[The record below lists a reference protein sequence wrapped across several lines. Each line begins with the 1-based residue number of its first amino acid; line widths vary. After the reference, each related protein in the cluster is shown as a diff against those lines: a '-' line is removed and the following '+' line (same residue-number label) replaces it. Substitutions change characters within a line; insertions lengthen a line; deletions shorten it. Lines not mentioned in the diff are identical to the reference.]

1 MDPITAGA
9 SYVISCLGDASYD
22 YLKSRG
28 ADVARRRRRLQPNE
42 NHDIA
47 RGTYQALVEATL
59 YRCEAI
65 LRRHGLQEGY
75 GPLTFSSRKHQRNRS
90 VAETRGLDVSGYE
103 AVQTWAKAELN
114 RLDGIGN
121 DFFETTAAF
130 DIDPMIGFGDTPHA
144 REQLATMAEA
154 MRAHVKNQIAGSPG
168 ERGRAPV
175 VPPSIFEVRAGGT
188 DTENGSPNDVESSGL
203 QSGAGENHVGRG
215 KTEVFWDEY
224 FRDSL
229 REIYKADEAFR
240 EAATGGILTA
250 LRDGQTEL
258 AAGQEELIEMLR
270 ERTQPWGGGI
280 PPEMRTFITEVR
292 SDLKA
297 LRVDVVATRKAA
309 EEGEQAARG
318 AEKAAKRT
326 EKTAAQSADEI
337 RRLRND
343 LDSFRHEIGQRPSPR
358 GTVAPA
364 RPDHFVGR
372 GEKGDEVIE
381 ALTRSSLVTI
391 FGTGG
396 IGKSALAAHL
406 YHQITDEE
414 VGAPWAEGGAEY
426 IDLSG
431 QDTALG
437 VIGEIARAF
446 GFDPAPKTAS
456 DLMRCLAAR
465 GPRLYIFDDIQQ
477 AIAGDEAETFQFIDV
492 LGSHDG
498 GFRVLLTCRREPVV
512 GQTVS
517 LTAIEETAAEDLFRH
532 VAGETGYAWTEGDDA
547 ALAELLPELG
557 GHPLAIKLAA
567 GLLPALG
574 SAKELLQAWNER
586 RTALLKTLGEK
597 AGRLS
602 SLDVSLDLSYAG
614 LSRAEAPDLARG
626 LFALMADLPGGAAPD
641 MVRSLF
647 GTEGIGAAE
656 TLRRRSLIYRE
667 DGRYR
672 MLVPVRHFAAS
683 QPTGLSEAKRPE
695 VDAFLL
701 QVARQADEESVED
714 DGTWTRRMEAELP
727 NIEEALRRASE
738 RGDDTFLAN
747 LTYAA
752 RRAFERSFGRKSSR
766 EWLATGR
773 EAARRTGDER
783 IQGDLTFY
791 LGEVARL
798 QHDHGAAEDFYDDA
812 RSIYQ
817 DVGYRRGEAYATDGL
832 GDVALHQGDPGA
844 AEGFYNTARSIH
856 QDVGD
861 RLGEANATRGLGDVA
876 LHQGALTAAE
886 DFYDTARSIY
896 QDIGDR
902 LGEANATKGLGDVA
916 RLQGDLSAAEDFYD
930 DARSIYQDIG
940 DRLGEAHATRGLGD
954 VARLQGDLGAAEGF
968 YNTTRSI
975 YQDVGSRLGEANAT
989 MGLGHVALRQGD
1001 LGAAEDFYDDARS
1014 IYQDIGDRL
1023 GEANATDG
1031 LGDVALHQGDL
1042 SAAEDFYDAARSIC
1056 QDIGDRLGESNATCG
1071 LGDVAL
1077 RQGDLGAAEGFYD
1090 DARSIHQDV
1099 GDRLGEAN
1107 ATYGLGKVALRQ
1119 GDLSAAKG
1127 FFDTARSIFQ
1137 DIGDRLGEANATR
1150 GLGHV
1155 ARRQDDLGAAESFY
1169 NAARSIYQDIGDRL
1183 GEANATYGLG
1193 NVALRQGDL
1202 SAAEDFHDDAR
1213 SIYQDIG
1220 SRLGEANATDGL
1232 GDVLVQQE
1240 RDEEAK
1246 DMYKRSLQLF
1256 LDLGN
1261 TQRVA
1266 HAWKDLAELSSR
1278 QKDWATAGK
1287 RYAEAA
1293 KAFKEAEDLRLGV
1306 ICAQRATR
1314 AFWKSG
1320 DAERTAEWNMTS
1332 VTWRQEWSEAG
1343 GPPLN
1348 WREKIAAWAA
1358 RKFT

>member
-1 MDPITAGA
+1 MDLITAGA

-22 YLKSRG
+22 YLKSKG

-65 LRRHGLQEGY
+65 LRRHGLQEDHGL
-75 GPLTFSSRKHQRNRS
+75 LTSSSRKHQRNRS

-121 DFFETTAAF
+121 DFFEATGAF

-144 REQLATMAEA
+144 RKQMATMAEA
-154 MRAHVKNQIAGSPG
+154 MRAHLDNQLAEPS
-168 ERGRAPV
+168 EDRGQAPV

-188 DTENGSPNDVESSGL
+188 DTGNGPPNDVESGGL
-203 QSGAGENHVGRG
+203 ESGAGENRVGRG

-240 EAATGGILTA
+240 EAATGGILAA
-250 LRDGQTEL
+250 LRDGQTVL
-258 AAGQEELIEMLR
+258 AAGQEEIIEMLK
-270 ERTQPWGGGI
+270 ERTQPWGAGI
-280 PPEMRTFITEVR
+280 SPEMRTFITGVR

-297 LRVDVVATRKAA
+297 LRVDVAATRKAA

-337 RRLRND
+337 RGLRD
-343 LDSFRHEIGQRPSPR
+343 DFDSFRHEIGKRPSPR

-391 FGTGG
+391 SGTGG

-446 GFDPAPKTAS
+446 GFDPAPETAS

-465 GPRLYIFDDIQQ
+465 GPQLYIFDDLQQ
-477 AIAGDEAETFQFIDV
+477 AVAGDEAETLQFIDV
-492 LGSHDG
+492 LGSQDG

-517 LTAIEETAAEDLFRH
+517 LTALEEAAAEDLFRH

-547 ALAELLPELG
+547 ALTELLPELG

-574 SAKELLQAWNER
+574 STKDLLQAWNER

-641 MVRSLF
+641 MIRSLL

-667 DGRYR
+667 DERYR
-672 MLVPVRHFAAS
+672 MLVPVRHFAATRS
-683 QPTGLSEAKRPE
+683 TGLSEARRSE

-701 QVARQADEESVED
+701 QLAWVED
-714 DGTWTRRMEAELP
+714 EGTWTRRMEAELP

-747 LTYAA
+747 LTCAA
-752 RRAFERSFGRKSSR
+752 RKAFERSFGRKSSR
-766 EWLATGR
+766 EWLAKGR
-773 EAARRTGDER
+773 EAARQTGDR
-783 IQGDLTFY
+783 QIQGSLTLY
-791 LGEVARL
+791 LG
-798 QHDHGAAEDFYDDA
+798 
-812 RSIYQ
+812 
-817 DVGYRRGEAYATDGL
+817 
-832 GDVALHQGDPGA
+832 
-844 AEGFYNTARSIH
+844 N
-856 QDVGD
+856 
-861 RLGEANATRGLGDVA
+861 
-876 LHQGALTAAE
+876 
-886 DFYDTARSIY
+886 
-896 QDIGDR
+896 
-902 LGEANATKGLGDVA
+902 VA

-930 DARSIYQDIG
+930 DARSI
-940 DRLGEAHATRGLGD
+940 
-954 VARLQGDLGAAEGF
+954 F
-968 YNTTRSI
+968 
-975 YQDVGSRLGEANAT
+975 QDVGSRLGEANAT
-989 MGLGHVALRQGD
+989 TGLGKIALRQD
-1001 LGAAEDFYDDARS
+1001 DISAAESFYDDARS
-1014 IYQDIGDRL
+1014 IYQDVDNRL
-1023 GEANATDG
+1023 GEAIAT
-1031 LGDVALHQGDL
+1031 
-1042 SAAEDFYDAARSIC
+1042 
-1056 QDIGDRLGESNATCG
+1056 
-1071 LGDVAL
+1071 
-1077 RQGDLGAAEGFYD
+1077 
-1090 DARSIHQDV
+1090 
-1099 GDRLGEAN
+1099 
-1107 ATYGLGKVALRQ
+1107 K
-1119 GDLSAAKG
+1119 
-1127 FFDTARSIFQ
+1127 
-1137 DIGDRLGEANATR
+1137 
-1150 GLGHV
+1150 
-1155 ARRQDDLGAAESFY
+1155 
-1169 NAARSIYQDIGDRL
+1169 
-1183 GEANATYGLG
+1183 
-1193 NVALRQGDL
+1193 
-1202 SAAEDFHDDAR
+1202 
-1213 SIYQDIG
+1213 
-1220 SRLGEANATDGL
+1220 GL

-1261 TQRVA
+1261 TRRVA

-1278 QKDWATAGK
+1278 QKDWSTAGE

-1293 KAFKEAEDLRLGV
+1293 QAFKEAKNLRLGV
-1306 ICAQRATR
+1306 ACAQRATR
-1314 AFWKSG
+1314 AFRKSG
-1320 DAERTAEWNMTS
+1320 DAERTVEWTS
-1332 VTWRQEWSEAG
+1332 TYVTWRQEWSETSG
-1343 GPPLN
+1343 QPLN
-1348 WREKIAAWAA
+1348 WREKFLFWFF
-1358 RKFT
+1358 R

>member
-1 MDPITAGA
+1 MDLITAGA

-22 YLKSRG
+22 YLKSKG
-28 ADVARRRRRLQPNE
+28 ADVAKRRRRLQPNE

-75 GPLTFSSRKHQRNRS
+75 GLLRASSRKHQRNRS

-103 AVQTWAKAELN
+103 AVQTWAKAVLN

-144 REQLATMAEA
+144 REQMATMAEA
-154 MRAHVKNQIAGSPG
+154 MRAHVDNQLAESSGD
-168 ERGRAPV
+168 RGQAPV

-188 DTENGSPNDVESSGL
+188 DTGNGAPNDVESGDLESSGL
-203 QSGAGENHVGRG
+203 ESGAGENRVGRG

-258 AAGQEELIEMLR
+258 AAGQEELIEMLE

-292 SDLKA
+292 SDLKE

-343 LDSFRHEIGQRPSPR
+343 FDSFRHEIGQRPSPR

-364 RPDHFVGR
+364 RPDYFVER
-372 GEKGDEVIE
+372 EEKDEVLK

-391 FGTGG
+391 SGTGG

-446 GFDPAPKTAS
+446 GFDPAPETAS

-477 AIAGDEAETFQFIDV
+477 AVAGDEAETLQFIDV

-574 SAKELLQAWNER
+574 STKDLLQAWNER

-641 MVRSLF
+641 MIRSLL

-656 TLRRRSLIYRE
+656 RLRRRSLIYRE

-672 MLVPVRHFAAS
+672 MLVPVWHFAAS
-683 QPTGLSEAKRPE
+683 RPTGLSKAKRSE

-701 QVARQADEESVED
+701 QLAQQADEEWVED
-714 DGTWTRRMEAELP
+714 EGTWARRMEAELP

-738 RGDDTFLAN
+738 RGDDAFLAN
-747 LTYAA
+747 LTDAA
-752 RRAFERSFGRKSSR
+752 RRAFTRSFGRSSR
-766 EWLATGR
+766 EWLAKGR
-773 EAARRTGDER
+773 EAARHIGDR
-783 IQGDLTFY
+783 HIQGSLTRY

-798 QHDHGAAEDFYDDA
+798 
-812 RSIYQ
+812 
-817 DVGYRRGEAYATDGL
+817 
-832 GDVALHQGDPGA
+832 
-844 AEGFYNTARSIH
+844 
-856 QDVGD
+856 
-861 RLGEANATRGLGDVA
+861 
-876 LHQGALTAAE
+876 
-886 DFYDTARSIY
+886 
-896 QDIGDR
+896 
-902 LGEANATKGLGDVA
+902 
-916 RLQGDLSAAEDFYD
+916 
-930 DARSIYQDIG
+930 
-940 DRLGEAHATRGLGD
+940 
-954 VARLQGDLGAAEGF
+954 
-968 YNTTRSI
+968 
-975 YQDVGSRLGEANAT
+975 
-989 MGLGHVALRQGD
+989 
-1001 LGAAEDFYDDARS
+1001 
-1014 IYQDIGDRL
+1014 
-1023 GEANATDG
+1023 
-1031 LGDVALHQGDL
+1031 
-1042 SAAEDFYDAARSIC
+1042 
-1056 QDIGDRLGESNATCG
+1056 
-1071 LGDVAL
+1071 
-1077 RQGDLGAAEGFYD
+1077 
-1090 DARSIHQDV
+1090 
-1099 GDRLGEAN
+1099 
-1107 ATYGLGKVALRQ
+1107 Q

-1127 FFDTARSIFQ
+1127 FFDTARSICQ
-1137 DIGDRLGEANATR
+1137 DIGDRRGEAKATCGLGDVARLQGDPGAAEDFYDDARSICQDSGFRLGEAHATW
-1150 GLGHV
+1150 GLGNV
-1155 ARRQDDLGAAESFY
+1155 ALHQGDLSTAEGFY
-1169 NAARSIYQDIGDRL
+1169 DTARSIYQDIGDRR
-1183 GEANATYGLG
+1183 GEAIATGGLG
-1193 NVALRQGDL
+1193 RVARRQADVTTAEDFYHDSRLIFQEIGHRRGEAKATGELGNVALHQGDLSAAEGFYDAARSIYQDVGDRRGEASATKGLGDVALRQGDL
-1202 SAAEDFHDDAR
+1202 SAAEGLFDAARSMSKSIDDRRGEAHATDGLGRVALHQGDLSAAEGLFDAAR
-1213 SIYQDIG
+1213 SIYQGIG
-1220 SRLGEANATDGL
+1220 DRLGKAKATYRLGE
-1232 GDVLVQQE
+1232 
-1240 RDEEAK
+1240 
-1246 DMYKRSLQLF
+1246 
-1256 LDLGN
+1256 
-1261 TQRVA
+1261 VA
-1266 HAWKDLAELSSR
+1266 FCR
-1278 QKDWATAGK
+1278 KDWATAGK

-1293 KAFKEAEDLRLGV
+1293 QAFKEAKDIGLGFT
-1306 ICAQRATR
+1306 CAKRAVL
-1314 AFWKSG
+1314 AFRKSG
-1320 DAERTAEWNMTS
+1320 DAERTVEWTS
-1332 VTWRQEWSEAG
+1332 TYVTWRQEWSEAG

-1348 WREKIAAWAA
+1348 WREKFVSWLF
-1358 RKFT
+1358 R